1 MLRFLIY
8 KEIIIFNSLDVMKN
22 TISDILNRECYGIQ
36 KIIYSNMGR
45 FKQRQPNKGT
55 IKKQIKDSAIKT
67 ERDKIL
73 K

>member
-1 MLRFLIY
+1 
-8 KEIIIFNSLDVMKN
+8 
-22 TISDILNRECYGIQ
+22 
-36 KIIYSNMGR
+36 MGR
-45 FKQRQPNKGT
+45 LKQRQPNKAT

>member
-1 MLRFLIY
+1 
-8 KEIIIFNSLDVMKN
+8 MKIEN
-22 TISDILNRECYGIQ
+22 E